1 MTLTNEQKAIIDNER
16 TVKYVRLEFPNTE
29 IADIGYDQ
37 IYQESLSLEESLC
50 EDDNLKF
57 GKCNSSLFKIKVAD
71 FTDDIDG
78 LDMDV
83 YITFTNEDLGTV
95 ELPFGKY
102 TVQAVERT
110 SDRRWR
116 DITAVD
122 YMSKFDIDVSDWYI
136 NTMFIN
142 KDATYTLK
150 EFREALYNYIG
161 VEYEDVTLP
170 NDETIIKKSISPTT
184 LLARE
189 LLENICELNGCYGHF
204 DWTGTLRFISLDINS
219 TTETIN
225 QYPQDGCE
233 YKDYDTRFVSAVI
246 AKDEEGND
254 VANYPQTIGTYNYTI
269 ENNILLFGMSA
280 FDQEWVC
287 TRLYNAIRYIGWRPS
302 KTKVYSK
309 IYMPLGQ
316 RILVRAKTY
325 NGTTEVDTSFYT
337 YMLKREIQGIQSMFS
352 TIESPEITENK
363 SSGLTSEIKSIQNR
377 LNVVKEDVNTLN
389 SKIQYYILYDNEEPY
404 FVDDNETIIEI
415 AFKTFRK
422 GYIIFHSSVI
432 FNLETIDEEVENIM
446 NFNDGD
452 VLFQFVVNDDPILG
466 YVPRVTYQDG
476 TYTIHLD
483 YSYYNEIENETIE
496 QTFKVVCTVN
506 NCEVSIPTYK
516 IHGYLTSD
524 GLYVSGWDGRI
535 IAEDEFENIE
545 LDMTP
550 SIRDTYDVTVRNEN
564 MRTYTQI
571 LSNISLDGIVPTIT
585 DSIGQLLGMIFSTVV
600 NLNLL
605 TYTATISNNTFV
617 AGEII
622 TPKIH
627 NINSVSVI
635 SRGDVSFA
643 VSFDSGTTWNE
654 YANGQWVP
662 GATMTKAEIESVPN
676 SAWVG
681 DAMIKA
687 IIADDDISNL
697 TQIVIEGGILV

>member
-1 MTLTNEQKAIIDNER
+1 MT
-16 TVKYVRLEFPNTE
+16 YLEKQIVDAHSTFKQIKLVFPND
-29 IADIGYDQ
+29 DIDDIENSQ
-37 IYQESLSLEESLC
+37 IYLDSLSIQESIC
-50 EDDNLKF
+50 DDSNLKF
-57 GKCNSSLFKIKVAD
+57 GKCNASLFKIRVAD
-71 FTDDIDG
+71 FLNDIDG
-78 LDMDV
+78 LNMNV
-83 YITFTNEDLGTV
+83 YITFINEDLGVV
-95 ELPFGKY
+95 ENIPFGKY
-102 TVQAVERT
+102 IVQSAERT

-122 YMSKFDIDVSDWYI
+122 YMSKFDVDVSDWYI

-150 EFREALYNYIG
+150 AFREALCNYIG

-204 DWTGTLRFISLDINS
+204 DWTGTLTFISLNINS

-225 QYPQDGCE
+225 RYPQDGCE
-233 YKDYDTRFVSAVI
+233 YKDFDTRFISGVI
-246 AKDEEGND
+246 ADDENGDEIGH
-254 VANYPQTIGTYNYTI
+254 YPYETGTHPYAI
-269 ENNILLFGMSA
+269 ENNSLLFGMSK
-280 FDQEWVC
+280 FDAEWVC
-287 TRLYNAIRYIGWRPS
+287 TRLYKANRYVNWRPS
-302 KTKVYSK
+302 KVKVFSK

-325 NGTTEVDTSFYT
+325 DGTTEVDTSFYT
-337 YMLKREIQGIQSMFS
+337 YVLKREIQGIQSMFS

-389 SKIQYYILYDNEEPY
+389 SKIQYYILYDNEDPY

-415 AFKTFRK
+415 PFKTFRK

-432 FNLETIDEEVENIM
+432 FNLETTDEEVENIM

-452 VLFQFVVNDDPILG
+452 VLFQFVINDEPILG
-466 YVPRVTYQDG
+466 YVPKVTYQDG

-483 YSYYNEIENETIE
+483 YSYYNEIENETTE
-496 QTFKVVCTVN
+496 QTFKVVCTVS
-506 NCEVSIPTYK
+506 NCEVSIPTYR

-524 GLYVSGWDGRI
+524 GLYASGWDGRI

-564 MRTYTQI
+564 MRTYTQA
-571 LSNISLDGIVPTIT
+571 LSSISLDGIVPTIT
-585 DSIGQLLGMIFSTVV
+585 DSIGQLLGMIFSTIVNV
-600 NLNLL
+600 NLLS
-605 TYTATISNNTFV
+605 YTATISDNTFV

-635 SRGDVSFA
+635 SQGDVSFA

>member
-1 MTLTNEQKAIIDNER
+1 
-16 TVKYVRLEFPNTE
+16 
-29 IADIGYDQ
+29 
-37 IYQESLSLEESLC
+37 
-50 EDDNLKF
+50 
-57 GKCNSSLFKIKVAD
+57 
-71 FTDDIDG
+71 
-78 LDMDV
+78 
-83 YITFTNEDLGTV
+83 
-95 ELPFGKY
+95 
-102 TVQAVERT
+102 
-110 SDRRWR
+110 
-116 DITAVD
+116 
-122 YMSKFDIDVSDWYI
+122 
-136 NTMFIN
+136 
-142 KDATYTLK
+142 
-150 EFREALYNYIG
+150 
-161 VEYEDVTLP
+161 
-170 NDETIIKKSISPTT
+170 
-184 LLARE
+184 
-189 LLENICELNGCYGHF
+189 
-204 DWTGTLRFISLDINS
+204 
-219 TTETIN
+219 
-225 QYPQDGCE
+225 
-233 YKDYDTRFVSAVI
+233 
-246 AKDEEGND
+246 
-254 VANYPQTIGTYNYTI
+254 
-269 ENNILLFGMSA
+269 
-280 FDQEWVC
+280 
-287 TRLYNAIRYIGWRPS
+287 
-302 KTKVYSK
+302 
-309 IYMPLGQ
+309 
-316 RILVRAKTY
+316 
-325 NGTTEVDTSFYT
+325 
-337 YMLKREIQGIQSMFS
+337 
-352 TIESPEITENK
+352 
-363 SSGLTSEIKSIQNR
+363 
-377 LNVVKEDVNTLN
+377 
-389 SKIQYYILYDNEEPY
+389 
-404 FVDDNETIIEI
+404 
-415 AFKTFRK
+415 
-422 GYIIFHSSVI
+422 
-432 FNLETIDEEVENIM
+432 M

-452 VLFQFVVNDDPILG
+452 VLFQFVINDEPILG

-483 YSYYNEIENETIE
+483 YSYYNEIENETTE

-524 GLYVSGWDGRI
+524 GLYASGWDGRI

-585 DSIGQLLGMIFSTVV
+585 DSIGQLLGMIFSTIVNV
-600 NLNLL
+600 NLLS
-605 TYTATISNNTFV
+605 YTATVSDDTFI